1 MKDAARDRGA
11 AMEVTETE
19 RDGLRRGYD
28 VIIPAEEITGRRD
41 ARLAEIAR
49 TVSMPGFRPGRV
61 PVAAVKDRYGAAVL
75 AEVIEAQ
82 VKAASARVVADH
94 GLRPAQDPR
103 IEIHRFAEDGE
114 LAFRMELEVLP
125 EVRLPDFGAI
135 RLERLVVEPTPEAVE
150 RALLEVAERHG
161 HFVEVE
167 ARPAARGE
175 VLVCDV
181 TGHLPADLLQN
192 GPALGALAGQPGV
205 APSKWGLDVSPGL
218 ERAVVI
224 AGTNGTLP
232 FFDMMVRGTA
242 RRGGF
247 IRVFP
252 GAAAGVPATPGQ
264 VLTLCLQA
272 EIVAGALPDGATVR
286 LGFNERAANAILKAS
301 RVPVEPGPGEMRA
314 TIALTDDRAL
324 TLVRPLLEIS
334 LPNEGAVNLV
344 LRIGPAR
351 LFVGATE
358 PEVPPFDG
366 GTLRDVAIEIGGA
379 GPAPGLSALLEG
391 MAPGE
396 TREIDIVYPS
406 DHAAAE
412 FAGRRARFHV
422 AARALRVRQRR
433 AVDDDLAG
441 AVGAG
446 DLGAL
451 RDQVRQALQRD
462 YDLRSRQVL
471 KRAVLDALAV
481 QANFDVP
488 QGLVELEFAEV
499 WQRFQA
505 ERHGGR
511 VSVAEA
517 TTPEETLRARY
528 RALAERRVRL
538 RLLLAEIGRAHDV
551 QVPLEDMARAI
562 RREANRYPGQEE
574 QVIDFYRRTPSAA
587 EALRGPLLEDRIID
601 FVIGRSTVAERRVT
615 AADARAPA

>member
-1 MKDAARDRGA
+1 VTDAAQDRGA
-11 AMEVTETE
+11 AMEVTESE

-28 VIIPAEEITGRRD
+28 VVIPAGEITGRRD

-61 PVAAVKDRYGAAVL
+61 PIAAVKDRYGAAVL

-82 VKAASARVVADH
+82 VQAASARVVAEH

-103 IEIHRFAEDGE
+103 IEIRRFAEDGD
-114 LAFRMELEVLP
+114 LAFRMELEELP
-125 EVRLPDFGAI
+125 EVPLPDFGAI
-135 RLERLVVEPTPEAVE
+135 RLERLVAEPTPEAVE

-161 HFVEVE
+161 HLVEAE

-175 VLVCDV
+175 VLVCDI

-224 AGTNGTLP
+224 TGTNGTLP
-232 FFDMMVRGTA
+232 FFDMQVRGTA
-242 RRGGF
+242 RKGGF

-264 VLTLCLQA
+264 VLTLCLRA
-272 EIVAGALPDGATVR
+272 EIVSGALPDGATVR

-301 RVPVEPGPGEMRA
+301 RVQVEPGPAEMRA
-314 TIALTDDRAL
+314 TITLTDDRAL
-324 TLVRPLLEIS
+324 TVVRPLLEIS

-344 LRIGPAR
+344 LRVGPAR
-351 LFVGATE
+351 LFAGATE

-366 GTLRDVAIEIGGA
+366 GTLHDVAIEVGGA

-396 TREIDIVYPS
+396 AREIDIVYPS
-406 DHAAAE
+406 DHAAE

-422 AARALRVRQRR
+422 VARALRVRQRR

-451 RDQVRQALQRD
+451 REQVRQALQRD

-471 KRAVLDALAV
+471 KRAVLDALA
-481 QANFDVP
+481 ARADFPVP

-511 VSVAEA
+511 VSVADA
-517 TTPEETLRARY
+517 TAPEETLRARY

-551 QVPLEDMARAI
+551 QVPLDDMARAI
-562 RREANRYPGQEE
+562 RREARRYPGQEE

-601 FVIGRSTVAERRVT
+601 FVIGRSVVAERRLA
-615 AADARAPA
+615 AADAQATA

>member
-1 MKDAARDRGA
+1 MD
-11 AMEVTETE
+11 VTETE
-19 RDGLRRGYD
+19 RDGLRRAYD
-28 VIIPAEEITGRRD
+28 VVIPAEEITSRRD
-41 ARLAEIAR
+41 ARLGEIAR

-61 PVAAVKDRYGAAVL
+61 PIAAVKDRYGAAVL

-103 IEIHRFAEDGE
+103 IEIRRFAEDGD
-114 LAFRMELEVLP
+114 LAFHMELEVLP
-125 EVRLPDFGAI
+125 EVTLPDFGAI

-161 HFVEVE
+161 HLVEVE
-167 ARPAARGE
+167 PRPAARGE

-192 GPALGALAGQPGV
+192 GPALGALAGQPGA

-218 ERAVVI
+218 ERAIVI

-232 FFDMMVRGTA
+232 FFDMLVRGTA
-242 RRGGF
+242 RKGGF

-252 GAAAGVPATPGQ
+252 GAAAGVPAAPGQ

-272 EIVAGALPDGATVR
+272 EIASGALPEGAAVR
-286 LGFNERAANAILKAS
+286 LGFNERAANAILKSS
-301 RVPVEPGPGEMRA
+301 RVPVEPGPAEMRA
-314 TIALTDDRAL
+314 TITLTDDRAL
-324 TLVRPLLEIS
+324 TVVRPLLEIS

-344 LRIGPAR
+344 LRVGPAR
-351 LFVGATE
+351 LFAGDRE

-379 GPAPGLSALLEG
+379 GPVPGLSGLLDG

-396 TREIDIVYPS
+396 TREMDVVYPA

-412 FAGRRARFHV
+412 LAGRRARFV
-422 AARALRVRQRR
+422 VTARALRVRQRR

-451 RDQVRQALQRD
+451 REQVRQGLQRD
-462 YDLRSRQVL
+462 YDRRSRQVL
-471 KRAVLDALAV
+471 KRAVLDALAQ
-481 QANFDVP
+481 QADFAVP
-488 QGLVELEFAEV
+488 QGLVDLEFAEV

-505 ERHGGR
+505 ERHSGR
-511 VSVAEA
+511 VGIAEA
-517 TTPEETLRARY
+517 TTPEDALRARY

-551 QVPLEDMARAI
+551 QLPSEEVAHAI

-574 QVIDFYRRTPSAA
+574 QVIEFYRRTPSAT
-587 EALRGPLLEDRIID
+587 EALRAPLLEERIID
-601 FVIGRSTVAERRVT
+601 FVAGRSTVVERRVSAAEAQT
-615 AADARAPA
+615 AA